1 MIIAYKTDKGKSR
14 RKNEDAILVDQ
25 DLGLCLLADGIGKHR
40 GGEIAS
46 EMAVREVHAYLKGRV
61 KAVVGS
67 DDICRLLADAI
78 THAHKAL
85 RDRAK
90 TDIQLSGMGTTLVVM
105 LIKDKRAYI
114 CHAGDSRAYR
124 LRNNIEQITVDHTF
138 QNYLDDNIMIRDL
151 FFRKNARVLT
161 EALGIS
167 EKLSLETNR
176 LRLQKGDII
185 LLCSDGLTDML
196 SNDEILGIVLA
207 HNEAMDTAVDA
218 LVHAANSKGGKDN
231 ISAILM
237 KWSGPRET
245 TISLKGV

>member
-1 MIIAYKTDKGKSR
+1 MTMIIAYKTDKGKQR

-25 DLGLCLLADGIGKHR
+25 DSGICILADGIGKR
-40 GGEIAS
+40 RAGEIAS
-46 EMAVREVHAYLKGRV
+46 ELAVKEVHAYLKDRIESIMS
-61 KAVVGS
+61 S

-78 THAHKAL
+78 THAHCAL

-90 TDIQLSGMGTTLVVM
+90 NDIRLSGMGTTIVLM

-124 LRNNIEQITVDHTF
+124 LRNATEQITVDHTF

-151 FFRKNARVLT
+151 FFRKNARILT

-176 LRLQKGDII
+176 LRLLKGDVL

-196 SNDEILGIVLA
+196 SDDEIRKIVLD
-207 HNEAMDTAVDA
+207 HCEAIDTAADA
-218 LVHAANSKGGKDN
+218 LIHAANSKGGKDN
-231 ISAILM
+231 ISVILM
-237 KWSGPRET
+237 KWSGSKET
-245 TISLKGV
+245 LK